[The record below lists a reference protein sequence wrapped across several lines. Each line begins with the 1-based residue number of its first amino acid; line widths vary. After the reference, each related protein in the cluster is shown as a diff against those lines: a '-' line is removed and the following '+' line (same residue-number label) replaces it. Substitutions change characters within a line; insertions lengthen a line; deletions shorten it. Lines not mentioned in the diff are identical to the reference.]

1 MPDTNMN
8 DIGIKVTTEGVETA
22 TKGLE
27 SLVSVLDKLKN
38 TTGNMSSVSA
48 TINETTTSISGLGK
62 VLKAGFNIAGLIA
75 VFKSLK
81 SAVGSAVNYGEQMN
95 LFRESLGDYTK
106 QAYDFAQRVQE
117 VMGVDSAQWMNAQ
130 GTIMNLANGFGIA
143 SDRAYVMSQ
152 QLTQVAYDLAS
163 FQNVDADVALEKVRA
178 GFAGQIEPLRN
189 WGYDLSKAR
198 LQLYATELG
207 ITKTVSSMTQAE
219 KSQLR
224 YYAIM
229 KQLPQVQGDMAR
241 TLNEP
246 ANQLRILSAQFQLAA
261 RAVGSIFVPALRLIL
276 PVAIAVVRA
285 IRFIMESI
293 AAFFGYELPDL
304 NAKSITD
311 TTGAVADDL
320 DKANGS
326 AKKLKKQ
333 LAGFDEINNLI
344 TPDPSGSGK
353 SSAGGGWVDFE
364 LPTYDF
370 LGDAVEKQ
378 IDGVYEKIKKF
389 LPILAAIG
397 AAIATF
403 SLVKKIESLGKTL
416 SALWGVIMAN
426 PITAIIAVIVGALVY
441 LYTTSEEFRNGFN
454 NFVATIMEGLRIIW
468 NDYLVPLFNNIIKPL
483 VIGTINVL
491 WNLLKLFGAFLVGV
505 FSASIAAVQVV
516 ISTLAGV
523 FTTAWGI
530 IKSTLVAFR
539 DTGANIINTIKGVF
553 SGLITFITGV
563 FSGDWKKAWSGV
575 VQIFSSVFQG
585 IKNAFKIPINWVIDG
600 INAFIRGLNR
610 IKIPNWVPVV
620 GGKGFSIGT
629 IPRLATGGIITEPTT
644 ALIGEAGP
652 EMVLPLKNNTEW
664 MDVMAAKV
672 AVNNDGSNEET
683 VDVLRA
689 IFDVV
694 SNMELKPVVDIQDM
708 TEAVNNRNNAR
719 LRIQGV

>member
-1 MPDTNMN
+1 
-8 DIGIKVTTEGVETA
+8 
-22 TKGLE
+22 
-27 SLVSVLDKLKN
+27 
-38 TTGNMSSVSA
+38 
-48 TINETTTSISGLGK
+48 
-62 VLKAGFNIAGLIA
+62 
-75 VFKSLK
+75 
-81 SAVGSAVNYGEQMN
+81 
-95 LFRESLGDYTK
+95 
-106 QAYDFAQRVQE
+106 
-117 VMGVDSAQWMNAQ
+117 
-130 GTIMNLANGFGIA
+130 
-143 SDRAYVMSQ
+143 
-152 QLTQVAYDLAS
+152 
-163 FQNVDADVALEKVRA
+163 
-178 GFAGQIEPLRN
+178 
-189 WGYDLSKAR
+189 
-198 LQLYATELG
+198 
-207 ITKTVSSMTQAE
+207 
-219 KSQLR
+219 
-224 YYAIM
+224 
-229 KQLPQVQGDMAR
+229 
-241 TLNEP
+241 
-246 ANQLRILSAQFQLAA
+246 
-261 RAVGSIFVPALRLIL
+261 
-276 PVAIAVVRA
+276 
-285 IRFIMESI
+285 
-293 AAFFGYELPDL
+293 
-304 NAKSITD
+304 
-311 TTGAVADDL
+311 
-320 DKANGS
+320 
-326 AKKLKKQ
+326 
-333 LAGFDEINNLI
+333 
-344 TPDPSGSGK
+344 
-353 SSAGGGWVDFE
+353 
-364 LPTYDF
+364 
-370 LGDAVEKQ
+370 
-378 IDGVYEKIKKF
+378 
-389 LPILAAIG
+389 
-397 AAIATF
+397 
-403 SLVKKIESLGKTL
+403 
-416 SALWGVIMAN
+416 MAN
-426 PITAIIAVIVGALVY
+426 PIAAIIAVIVGALVY

-600 INAFIRGLNR
+600 INSFIRGLNR

-694 SNMELKPVVDIQDM
+694 SNMNLRPVVDIQDM